1 MGAGVERMKMYE
13 DGKGSILE
21 YEKGWARMMGDY
33 WRERMEKLR
42 TIDTGTLYK
51 NISARVEEG
60 AVTVIEHKFMQ
71 YGIYVAAGVGKG
83 YLHDNGGD
91 LPFLAKDADKR
102 TSQVGAGLSSHAM
115 LSPRF
120 KHTIVRKGKNK
131 GKLAAI
137 SDGNHRKKSDWF
149 ARKYYYSVHRLNE
162 REAEFYGAA
171 YQGLISTA
179 LDEIF
184 NNKGLS
190 RNL

>member
-1 MGAGVERMKMYE
+1 MGAGAERMKMYE
-13 DGKGSILE
+13 DGQGSILE
-21 YEKGWARMMGDY
+21 YERGWAKMMADI

-42 TIDTGTLYK
+42 TIDTGNLYK
-51 NISARVEEG
+51 NISAGVEEG

-83 YLHDNGGD
+83 YSHDNGGD

-102 TSQVGAGLSSHAM
+102 VSQIGAGLSSHAM

-120 KHTIVRKGKNK
+120 AHKIVQKGKNK

-171 YQGLISTA
+171 YQGLMSSA

-184 NNKGLS
+184 KGIGLT

>member
-1 MGAGVERMKMYE
+1 MKMYE

-21 YEKGWARMMGDY
+21 YERGWAKMMADI

-42 TIDTGTLYK
+42 TIDTGNLYK
-51 NISARVEEG
+51 NISAGVEEG

-83 YLHDNGGD
+83 YKRDNGGD

-102 TSQVGAGLSSHAM
+102 VSQIGAGLSSHAM

-120 KHTIVRKGKNK
+120 AHKIVQKGKNK

-171 YQGLISTA
+171 YQGLMSTA

-184 NNKGLS
+184 NNTGLS

>member
-1 MGAGVERMKMYE
+1 MGAGAERMKMYE
-13 DGKGSILE
+13 DGQGSILE
-21 YEKGWARMMGDY
+21 YERGWAKMMADI

-42 TIDTGTLYK
+42 TIDTGNLYK
-51 NISARVEEG
+51 NISAGVEEG

-102 TSQVGAGLSSHAM
+102 VSQIGAGLSSHAM

-120 KHTIVRKGKNK
+120 AHKFVQKGKNK

-137 SDGNHRKKSDWF
+137 SDGKHRKKSDWF

-171 YQGLISTA
+171 YQGLMSSA

-184 NNKGLS
+184 KGIGLT